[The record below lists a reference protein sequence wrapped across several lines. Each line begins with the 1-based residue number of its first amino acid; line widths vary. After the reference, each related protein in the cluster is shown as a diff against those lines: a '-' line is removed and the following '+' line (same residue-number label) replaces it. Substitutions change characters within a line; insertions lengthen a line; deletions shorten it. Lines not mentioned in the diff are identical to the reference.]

1 MENKLSIGNIFSA
14 MFGLLFM
21 AIGLVNTFWGND
33 PGFGIFVLLLSL
45 VYFAPSDIIFK
56 RITGF
61 NLPVIAKVALGL
73 FILWVALGVG
83 ELFDKVD
90 MMMMDF

>member
-1 MENKLSIGNIFSA
+1 MENKLSIGTIFSA

-21 AIGLVNTFWGND
+21 AIGFVNTFWGND

-45 VYFAPSDIIFK
+45 VYFAPSDILFK

-61 NLPVIAKVALGL
+61 GIPVIAKVALGL
-73 FILWVALGVG
+73 FIVWAALGVG

-90 MMMMDF
+90 LMMGGL